1 MAEDER
7 QAMIQGGGNSGV
19 SISNCSYWTVQG
31 LYVTNS
37 DVNLAPCDYS
47 NIEVQSSDHI
57 DVIRNVVDHTNGYC
71 NAHGIIFYEGNG
83 YNLAEQNEIYDFHRH
98 GILVSES
105 NNNTLA
111 LNYANPRSRTD
122 VSGCSGTACQGNGHF
137 GFAVYP
143 GANNLL
149 ENNIS
154 EGMQTSIPGDS
165 GVGYD
170 NEADYSPGNN
180 HDNHWFGNISLND
193 QYAWRAAS
201 RCDNGEACSSQL
213 QPTNDV
219 ITDFVAYQ
227 SAPDTTGT
235 TYALFPRSTYNTQ
248 FAHVTQIGYAQS
260 QGGTGTVGLVA
271 DYQCITTGGSSGPA
285 GGGVYS
291 VSAQNSLFENDG
303 LGVTM
308 SSPSTCVGQAIS
320 YTSSFD
326 HNAFFNDGT
335 LASVASVTSLI
346 HLASNELTGCVLW
359 VGSSAS
365 SLKGAAS
372 DGGDIGATILYQ
384 YQNGSLTSTP
394 LWTTNGQFAAAG
406 AATAD
411 GLNRIPGKSLSDVGT
426 RLNVNQNSCSF
437 PSTYTPHP

>member
-7 QAMIQGGGNSGV
+7 QAMIHGGGNSGV

-180 HDNHWFGNISLND
+180 HDNHWFGNISLTTNTRGARPHD
-193 QYAWRAAS
+193 AIRGSVQQPTTAHERCDYRFRGIPVSAGYDGNYLCSFPALDLQHPVRSRYTDRVRPVARGNWNRWAS
-201 RCDNGEACSSQL
+201 RRLS
-213 QPTNDV
+213 V
-219 ITDFVAYQ
+219 
-227 SAPDTTGT
+227 
-235 TYALFPRSTYNTQ
+235 
-248 FAHVTQIGYAQS
+248 
-260 QGGTGTVGLVA
+260 
-271 DYQCITTGGSSGPA
+271 ITTGGSSGPA

-372 DGGDIGATILYQ
+372 DGGDIGATDTYQ

-406 AATAD
+406 SCYR
-411 GLNRIPGKSLSDVGT
+411 G
-426 RLNVNQNSCSF
+426 RLEQNSREVAF
-437 PSTYTPHP
+437 